1 MATPSRPFSPAPA
14 AVRTEPP
21 GRVQAAPP
29 IDTAR
34 PNPDEVPT
42 VLPQEE
48 PSELH
53 TESPTLPPTLSPPDR
68 APDAV
73 ASAGAAAP
81 RPAPSIEPS
90 GRSGDA
96 ARRGVGTRRSA
107 DQTVL
112 EAQALQLLGDRPVL
126 VLALQFSG
134 AFGLALLALWL
145 SRAPGHIAMLWYPN
159 AWGACFLIFA
169 PRRHWPTMLAVQGGA
184 ITLANLV
191 FGAGP
196 GEALAFLPA
205 NLVESLLS
213 AWWLSGGGAYRQVQS
228 GPWRCGA
235 VLLLGGVAPAAV
247 GACLGTLL
255 LALQGLGAWQ
265 RVGPTWFTSSLLGS
279 VALLPLGLALLS
291 STRAQLRRALPR
303 ETWPLALLSL
313 GVAMVVLPQL
323 PFPFIYLVLPLTL
336 AAMTLP
342 FIAVSLLVLLVSLT
356 VGTMVAFALLP
367 VPAWTALWQPVLLY
381 LPLLAAQLPP
391 LLLAS
396 SVSESRR
403 QHEVLQRSRERLR
416 ALYEGT
422 PAMMMSL
429 GPDGRIFSVSGLWLE
444 RLGWRRE
451 EVLGRLMTDFF
462 DEPLRQRALEVDLPL
477 LLEQGA
483 GRDLEYRMIA
493 RDGTRLEVLV
503 AATCEYDEDGVPV
516 RLHAVLEDIT
526 RKRLAEQLAIE
537 HARSRVTLES
547 VADAVITTDASGRI
561 EYLNPVATVQ
571 TGWRLSEVRGRLYGE
586 VLQRR
591 DVDSG
596 AELPDPVALCL
607 HQRERPMLPHTV
619 MLHSRHGGAHPIH
632 ESVAPMVDGAGA
644 LIGAVATFQDVTQ
657 AHALAVRLAHQA
669 QHDGLTGL
677 PNRLLLQDRLHQCL
691 QLARRNGSLFALLFM
706 DLDHFKRIN
715 DDLGHAVGDELL
727 RQVAQRILTVLRA
740 SDTAC
745 RLGGDEFVVLLPQ
758 IDRHD
763 DAAVAARHVLNE
775 VLKPYPIDG
784 QLLHASFSIGVAVFP
799 DDGDDEDELL
809 RCADS
814 AMYQA
819 KQGGRNR
826 IVCPSGRRAGASDR
840 AT

>member
-1 MATPSRPFSPAPA
+1 MRPHPAQAGTRPPQG
-14 AVRTEPP
+14 RT
-21 GRVQAAPP
+21 AAPGAVDP
-29 IDTAR
+29 SDIPTVIPGDDPADIPTVI
-34 PNPDEVPT
+34 PGEETGDVPTEVPT
-42 VLPQEE
+42 GP
-48 PSELH
+48 P
-53 TESPTLPPTLSPPDR
+53 TESPTASPSASP
-68 APDAV
+68 APFSAAV
-73 ASAGAAAP
+73 AARPVVAAALAP
-81 RPAPSIEPS
+81 R
-90 GRSGDA
+90 A
-96 ARRGVGTRRSA
+96 ARRAPGPRRAA
-107 DQTVL
+107 DQTVF
-112 EAQALQLLGDRPVL
+112 EAQALHWLGERPAL
-126 VLALQFSG
+126 VLALQFAG

-169 PRRHWPTMLAVQGGA
+169 PRRHWPAMLAVQGGA

-191 FGAGP
+191 FGDSLGA
-196 GEALAFLPA
+196 ALAFLPA
-205 NLVESLLS
+205 NLAESLLS
-213 AWWLSGGGAYRQVQS
+213 AWWLAGSGAYRQVQN
-228 GPWRCGA
+228 GPSRCGA
-235 VLLLGGVAPAAV
+235 VLLLGGLAPAAA
-247 GACLGTLL
+247 GASLAMLL
-255 LALQGLGAWQ
+255 LTLQGLGPWQ
-265 RVGPTWFTSSLLGS
+265 RIGPTWFTSSLLGS
-279 VALLPLGLALLS
+279 ASLLPLGLALLS

-303 ETWPLALLSL
+303 ETWPLALLAV
-313 GVAMVVLPQL
+313 GMAMVVLPQL
-323 PFPFIYLVLPLTL
+323 PFPFVYLVLPLTL

-342 FIAVSLLVLLVSLT
+342 FIAVALLVFLVSLA

-367 VPAWTALWQPVLLY
+367 VPAWTAQWQPVLLY

-391 LLLAS
+391 LLLSS

-429 GPDGRIFSVSGLWLE
+429 GPDGRIVSVSGLWLE
-444 RLGWRRE
+444 RLGWRRD
-451 EVLGRLMTDFF
+451 EVLGRLMTDFV
-462 DEPLRQRALEVDLPL
+462 DEPLRQRALEVDLPA

-483 GRDLEYRMIA
+483 GRDVEYRMIA
-493 RDGTRLEVLV
+493 RDGTRLDVLA
-503 AATCEYDEDGVPV
+503 AATCEYDDDGAPV
-516 RLHAVLEDIT
+516 RIHTVLEDIT

-547 VADAVITTDASGRI
+547 VADAVITTDAAGRI

-607 HQRERPMLPHTV
+607 HQRQRPVLPHTV
-619 MLHSRHGGAHPIH
+619 ILHDRHGGAHPIH
-632 ESVAPMVDGAGA
+632 ESVAPMVDAAGA

-677 PNRLLLQDRLHQCL
+677 PNRLLLQDRLQQCL

-706 DLDHFKRIN
+706 DLDHFKRVN
-715 DDLGHAVGDELL
+715 DELGHAVGDELL
-727 RQVAQRILTVLRA
+727 RQVAQRILATLRA

-758 IDRHD
+758 IERHD
-763 DAAVAARHVLNE
+763 DAAAAARHVLVE
-775 VLKPYPIDG
+775 VLRPYHIDRHTL
-784 QLLHASFSIGVAVFP
+784 QASFSIGVAVFP
-799 DDGDDEDELL
+799 DDGEDEEQLM
-809 RCADS
+809 RHADS

-826 IVCPSGRRAGASDR
+826 VVCHPGRDEGGSGRVA
-840 AT
+840 